1 MKKTISVLLTLMLLL
16 GVLAGCGGSS
26 NSSSG
31 TTAPAADQAKPADS
45 AKPAESQASAPA
57 EEPAAPKYLRV
68 SLYSYPTDLE
78 PTNGYYGW
86 GLTRMGIGE
95 TLVKFDPQLNLQ
107 PWLATGWEQVNDETW
122 VFHIRE
128 GVKFHNGNTMTAQ
141 HVMETIQRSMDKNS
155 RAKNIANIKE
165 MSVDGM
171 DLTIVTN
178 GPYAALVPYLAEP
191 LFTIV
196 DTTADTE
203 NFAVM
208 PICTGPYKV
217 EKFDQ
222 SVNTRVVKFE
232 EYWDGEPGCD
242 VIDFPYLQ
250 DADARAMALQAQDI
264 DVGQALVN
272 KDLGPFQNNPDFVIQ
287 SRPSTKT
294 IFCYLNSAGEFLSNK
309 DLRMA
314 IAYAVDR
321 ELYSKNYIGGA
332 PATGPYSDTMGWGND
347 QLKAPNFDPEHAME
361 ILDAAGIVDSD
372 NNGYREL
379 NGKEIV
385 LTLLVA
391 GTSDITVFKPMSEAM
406 QAQLKNVGIHVEI
419 NNVESY
425 TEADAVKDNYLDM
438 MYKHVNAGVNNDPQ
452 NFLSLYFKTGGSNN
466 FGNYS
471 NAEYDAM
478 MEDLF
483 ITLDRDER
491 IAKTVKLSQFL
502 IDDAAALFL
511 GYPDY
516 NLVST
521 SRVTNFTQYAVDWY
535 CIDQNVTVTTDRPIP

>member
-1 MKKTISVLLTLMLLL
+1 MKKTIAILLALVMVL
-16 GVLAGCGGSS
+16 GVLAGCGG
-26 NSSSG
+26 NSASGGSQSTETTQTVTAAPASSG
-31 TTAPAADQAKPADS
+31 SETAA
-45 AKPAESQASAPA
+45 APA

-107 PWLATGWEQVNDETW
+107 PWLATGWEQVNEETW

-196 DTTADTE
+196 DTTADTDS
-203 NFAVM
+203 FASK
-208 PICTGPYKV
+208 PICTGPYMV
-217 EKFDQ
+217 ESFEQ
-222 SVNTRVVKFE
+222 SVNTRVVKFAD
-232 EYWDGEPGCD
+232 YWDGEPQLD
-242 VIDFPYLQ
+242 IIDFPYLQ
-250 DADARAMALQAQDI
+250 DADARAMALQAKDI

-272 KDLGPFQNNPDFVIQ
+272 KDLGPFQNNSDFVIQ

-294 IFCYLNSAGEFLSNK
+294 IFCYMNSQGEFLSNK

-321 ELYSKNYIGGA
+321 ELYAKNFIGGA
-332 PATGPYSDTMGWGND
+332 PATGPYSDTMGWGNEE
-347 QLKAPNFDPEHAME
+347 LTAPNFDPDHAME
-361 ILDAAGIVDSD
+361 ILDAAGIVDTD
-372 NNGYREL
+372 GNGYREL

-385 LTLLVA
+385 LSLLVA

-425 TEADAVKDNYLDM
+425 TEADAVKDNYLDL

-452 NFLSLYFKTGGSNN
+452 NFLSLYFRTGGSNN

-478 MEDLF
+478 IDDLF
-483 ITLDRDER
+483 TTLDRDER
-491 IAKTVKLSQFL
+491 IAKTIKLSQFL

-535 CIDQNVTVTTDRPIP
+535 CIDQNVTVTDVRPVP

>member
-1 MKKTISVLLTLMLLL
+1 MKKLIAILLTLILIL
-16 GVLAGCGGSS
+16 GMLAGCGGSS
-26 NSSSG
+26 GSSG
-31 TTAPAADQAKPADS
+31 SQSTETTQTATAA
-45 AKPAESQASAPA
+45 APA
-57 EEPAAPKYLRV
+57 EESAAPKYLRV

-107 PWLATGWEQVNDETW
+107 PWLATGWEQVDEETW

-196 DTTADTE
+196 DTTADTDS
-203 NFAVM
+203 FASK
-208 PICTGPYKV
+208 PICTGPYMV
-217 EKFDQ
+217 ESFEQ
-222 SVNTRVVKFE
+222 SVNTRVVKFAD
-232 EYWDGEPGCD
+232 YWDGEPQLD
-242 VIDFPYLQ
+242 IIDYPYLQ
-250 DADARAMALQAQDI
+250 DADARAMALQAKDI

-294 IFCYLNSAGEFLSNK
+294 IFCYINSQGEFLSNK

-321 ELYSKNYIGGA
+321 ELYSKTSSAARRPPVPTATPWAGA
-332 PATGPYSDTMGWGND
+332 TTSSPRRTLIPTTPWRSWTPRASWILTATATASSTARRSCSAFWWPAP
-347 QLKAPNFDPEHAME
+347 P
-361 ILDAAGIVDSD
+361 
-372 NNGYREL
+372 
-379 NGKEIV
+379 
-385 LTLLVA
+385 
-391 GTSDITVFKPMSEAM
+391 TSPCS
-406 QAQLKNVGIHVEI
+406 
-419 NNVESY
+419 S
-425 TEADAVKDNYLDM
+425 
-438 MYKHVNAGVNNDPQ
+438 P
-452 NFLSLYFKTGGSNN
+452 
-466 FGNYS
+466 
-471 NAEYDAM
+471 
-478 MEDLF
+478 
-483 ITLDRDER
+483 
-491 IAKTVKLSQFL
+491 
-502 IDDAAALFL
+502 
-511 GYPDY
+511 
-516 NLVST
+516 
-521 SRVTNFTQYAVDWY
+521 
-535 CIDQNVTVTTDRPIP
+535 

>member
-1 MKKTISVLLTLMLLL
+1 MKKHIAILLALILIL
-16 GVLAGCGGSS
+16 GMLAGCGGSS
-26 NSSSG
+26 GSSG
-31 TTAPAADQAKPADS
+31 SQSTETTQTATAAAPT
-45 AKPAESQASAPA
+45 
-57 EEPAAPKYLRV
+57 EEPVAPKYLRV

-107 PWLATGWEQVNDETW
+107 PWLATGWEQVDEETW

-196 DTTADTE
+196 DTTADTDS
-203 NFAVM
+203 FASK
-208 PICTGPYKV
+208 PICTGPYMV
-217 EKFDQ
+217 ESFEQ
-222 SVNTRVVKFE
+222 SVNTRVVKFAD
-232 EYWDGEPGCD
+232 YWDGEPQLD
-242 VIDFPYLQ
+242 IIDYPYLQ
-250 DADARAMALQAQDI
+250 DADARAMALQAKDI

-321 ELYSKNYIGGA
+321 ELYSKNFIGGA

-347 QLKAPNFDPEHAME
+347 QLTAPNFDPDHAME
-361 ILDAAGIVDSD
+361 ILDAADIVDTD
-372 NNGYREL
+372 GNGYREL

-385 LTLLVA
+385 LSLLVA

-452 NFLSLYFKTGGSNN
+452 NFLNLYFRTGGSNN

-478 MEDLF
+478 IDDLF
-483 ITLDRDER
+483 TTLDRGER
-491 IAKTVKLSQFL
+491 IAKTIKLSQFL

-521 SRVTNFTQYAVDWY
+521 SRVSNFTQYAVDWY
-535 CIDQNVTVTTDRPIP
+535 CIDQNVTVTDVRSVP

>member
-1 MKKTISVLLTLMLLL
+1 MKKTIAILLALIMLL
-16 GVLAGCGGSS
+16 GMLAGCGGSQ
-26 NSSSG
+26 NTG
-31 TTAPAADQAKPADS
+31 TPESASTAPASSGSETAA
-45 AKPAESQASAPA
+45 APA

-107 PWLATGWEQVNDETW
+107 PWLATGWEQVDEETW

-141 HVMETIQRSMDKNS
+141 HVMESIQRSMDKNS

-178 GPYAALVPYLAEP
+178 GPYAALVPYLGEP
-191 LFTIV
+191 LFAIV
-196 DTTADTE
+196 DTTADTDS
-203 NFAVM
+203 FASK
-208 PICTGPYKV
+208 PICTGPYMV
-217 EKFDQ
+217 ESFEQ
-222 SVNTRVVKFE
+222 SVNTRVVKFAD
-232 EYWDGEPGCD
+232 YWDGEPQLD
-242 VIDFPYLQ
+242 IIDFPYLQ
-250 DADARAMALQAQDI
+250 DADARAMALQAKDI

-272 KDLGPFQNNPDFVIQ
+272 KDLGPFQNNSDFVIQ

-294 IFCYLNSAGEFLSNK
+294 IFCYMNSAGEFLSNK

-314 IAYAVDR
+314 VAYAVDR
-321 ELYSKNYIGGA
+321 ELYSKNFIGGT

-347 QLKAPNFDPEHAME
+347 QLSAPSFDPGHAME
-361 ILDAAGIVDSD
+361 ILDAAGIVDTD
-372 NNGYREL
+372 GNGYREL

-385 LTLLVA
+385 LSLLVA

-425 TEADAVKDNYLDM
+425 TEADAVKDNYLDF

-452 NFLSLYFKTGGSNN
+452 NFLNLYFRTGGSNN

-478 MEDLF
+478 IDDLF
-483 ITLDRDER
+483 TTLDRDER
-491 IAKTVKLSQFL
+491 IAKTIKLSQFL

-535 CIDQNVTVTTDRPIP
+535 CIDQNVTVTDVRPVP

>member
-1 MKKTISVLLTLMLLL
+1 MLLAL
-16 GVLAGCGGSS
+16 FTGCGKSETSS
-26 NSSSG
+26 ADNSTQSTTTGPAAQTNNSSAS
-31 TTAPAADQAKPADS
+31 S
-45 AKPAESQASAPA
+45 EKPAEQSAENTATA
-57 EEPAAPKYLRV
+57 ENAEPKYLRV

-95 TLVKFDPQLNLQ
+95 TLVKFDPELNMV
-107 PWLATGWEQVNDETW
+107 PWLATSWEQVNEETW

-128 GVKFHNGNTMTAQ
+128 GVKFHNGNEMTAQ
-141 HVMETIQRSMDKNS
+141 HCMETIQRSIDLNS

-178 GPYAALVPYLAEP
+178 GPYAALIPYLAEP

-203 NFAVM
+203 NFATM

-217 EKFDQ
+217 VKFDQ
-222 SVNTRVVKFE
+222 SVNTRVERFDD
-232 EYWDGEPGCD
+232 YWDGTPACD
-242 VIDFPYLQ
+242 IIDFPYLQ
-250 DADARAMALQAQDI
+250 DADARAMALQAEDI
-264 DVGQALVN
+264 DIGQALVN
-272 KDLGPFQNNPDFVIQ
+272 KDLAPFQNNDEFKIQ

-294 IFCYLNSAGEFLSNK
+294 IFCYMNSAGEFLSNHE
-309 DLRMA
+309 LRSA

-321 ELYSKNYIGGA
+321 ELYSKNFIGGA
-332 PATGPYSDTMGWGND
+332 PATGPYSDTMGWGNEK
-347 QLKAPNFDPEHAME
+347 LNAPNFDPDKAMQ
-361 ILDAAGIVDSD
+361 ILDAAGLVDTD
-372 NNGYREL
+372 GDGYREM
-379 NGKEIV
+379 NGKKIS
-385 LTLLVA
+385 LSLLVA

-406 QAQLKNVGIHVEI
+406 QAQLKNVGIEVVI

-425 TEADAVKDNYLDM
+425 TEADAVKENYLDM
-438 MYKHVNAGVNNDPQ
+438 MFKHVNAGVNNDPQ
-452 NFLSLYFKTGGSNN
+452 NFLSLYFKTAGSNN

-478 MEDLF
+478 MEELF
-483 ITLDRDER
+483 VTIERDER
-491 IAKTVKLSQFL
+491 IKKTEELSQFL

-516 NLVST
+516 NLVTT
-521 SRVTNFTQYAVDWY
+521 SRVENLTQYAVDWY
-535 CIDQNVTVTTDRPIP
+535 CIDKDVTVSTVRALP

>member
-1 MKKTISVLLTLMLLL
+1 MKKTISVLLALMLLL

-57 EEPAAPKYLRV
+57 EEPAAPKSLRV

-86 GLTRMGIGE
+86 GLVRMGIGE

-107 PWLATGWEQVNDETW
+107 PWLATGWEQVNEETW

-203 NFAVM
+203 NFATM

-332 PATGPYSDTMGWGND
+332 PASGPYSDTMGWGND

-502 IDDAAALFL
+502 IDDTAALFL

>member
-86 GLTRMGIGE
+86 GLVRMGIGE

-107 PWLATGWEQVNDETW
+107 PWLATGWEQVDEETW

-332 PATGPYSDTMGWGND
+332 PASGPYSDTMGWGND

-535 CIDQNVTVTTDRPIP
+535 CIDQNVTVTDVRSVP

>member
-1 MKKTISVLLTLMLLL
+1 MKKLIAILLALILIL

-26 NSSSG
+26 GSSG
-31 TTAPAADQAKPADS
+31 SQSTETTQTATAAPAATGSETAA
-45 AKPAESQASAPA
+45 APA
-57 EEPAAPKYLRV
+57 EEPVAPKYLRV

-107 PWLATGWEQVNDETW
+107 PWLATGWEQVDEETW

-196 DTTADTE
+196 DTTADTDS
-203 NFAVM
+203 FASK
-208 PICTGPYKV
+208 PICTGPYMV
-217 EKFDQ
+217 ESFEQ
-222 SVNTRVVKFE
+222 SVNTRVVKFAD
-232 EYWDGEPGCD
+232 YWDGEPQLD
-242 VIDFPYLQ
+242 IIDYPYLQ
-250 DADARAMALQAQDI
+250 DADARAMALQAKDI

-321 ELYSKNYIGGA
+321 ELYSKNFIGGA

-347 QLKAPNFDPEHAME
+347 QLTAPNFDPDHAME
-361 ILDAAGIVDSD
+361 ILDAADIVDTD
-372 NNGYREL
+372 GNGYREL

-385 LTLLVA
+385 LSLLVA

-452 NFLSLYFKTGGSNN
+452 NFLNLYFRTGGSNN

-478 MEDLF
+478 IDDLF
-483 ITLDRDER
+483 TTLDRDER
-491 IAKTVKLSQFL
+491 IAKTIKLSQFL

-521 SRVTNFTQYAVDWY
+521 SRVSNFTQYAVDWY
-535 CIDQNVTVTTDRPIP
+535 CIDQNVTVTDVRSVP